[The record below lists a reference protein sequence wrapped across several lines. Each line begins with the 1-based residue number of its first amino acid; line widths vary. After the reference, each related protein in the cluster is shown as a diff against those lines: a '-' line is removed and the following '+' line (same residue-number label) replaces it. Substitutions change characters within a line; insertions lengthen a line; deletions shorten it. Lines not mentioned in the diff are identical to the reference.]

1 LLEELKDYLNSINF
15 KENTMNDVE
24 RILENLR
31 GGLYGQIDLNKFD
44 LSSAIRKAKELMEV
58 DPIRKVQLENDLRKM
73 LNDLGEQVK
82 SDQLTKD
89 IATAR
94 YLTGKK

>member
-1 LLEELKDYLNSINF
+1 
-15 KENTMNDVE
+15 MNDVE